1 MTRVSEQRHTAERTG
16 LLCDLH
22 PQILDE
28 GLDQQ
33 FNSLQAQREAC
44 EAVVNTQRHAGWVCL
59 PACYDDGGFSDA
71 TMDRPRSATAA
82 RRYRREAGRR
92 RRLQDRPA
100 D

>member
-1 MTRVSEQRHTAERTG
+1 MTRVSEQRPTAERTG
-16 LLCDLH
+16 LLCNLH

-28 GLDQQ
+28 ELDQQ
-33 FNSLQAQREAC
+33 FNALQAQREAC

-59 PACYDDGGFSDA
+59 PACYDDGGFS
-71 TMDRPRSATAA
+71 RP
-82 RRYRREAGRR
+82 R